1 MSHLASVRLRLVLAG
16 MFVLVCCA
24 VGLALWARQVVEQ
37 SRERISAI
45 RETVVNEAAQQRAG
59 ASDDAPVVGP
69 APEVIRQTCTQL
81 GDLERD
87 LKPVA
92 ELASVAAPASG
103 LIGQIPQVGE
113 RAAALLTLAQAAG
126 DISGS
131 LRLGCDA
138 LEPVVQAQAASS
150 DTASLVESL
159 VAGLG
164 ASRDQL
170 RQASA
175 RLRLAQAR
183 LATVD
188 ERQLDEPTRRFLV
201 DLRTRLPSAIARL
214 ELASELPRLLGHDGP
229 RTFLMLGQ
237 NSDELRPTG
246 GFIGTSGL
254 ITFDRGRLIW
264 KEYGSSFGLN
274 VPADRLVRP
283 PEPLRRYMGAGYWH
297 LQEANWWP
305 DFPSSAQQARYF
317 YNVVRDGQLAG
328 VFALDQ
334 DLMVLL
340 VGVTGPI
347 DVPEYGEVVSADN
360 VRERL
365 DYHVHVVGAG
375 PEKSRKGFVSSLF
388 SALIDR
394 LNTLP
399 RDRARVLTAALDRG
413 LAEQHL
419 LLWADDPD
427 AQQPIAALGWD
438 GRMLSTSGDYLFPV
452 SANVG
457 MNKVNREVEQDLAY
471 DISQDFDGRLVG
483 HASLRI
489 GNRRASDDPGPYATA
504 DYRDFFRL
512 YVPAQSEL
520 VSAAGFAAEPQAE
533 IECGRTVFSGLVVV
547 RPGEE
552 RRVELVYRLP
562 AMLDPSAYSLVIQK
576 QPGTSA
582 FPVRLR
588 GLGIPAGDLAFQLAG
603 SQR

>member
-1 MSHLASVRLRLVLAG
+1 MASCEDGRLVRRLRTGRLLLVVVTMLTLGSVALG
-16 MFVLVCCA
+16 T
-24 VGLALWARQVVEQ
+24 GLWVTQIMQQ
-37 SRERISAI
+37 SRDRISAI
-45 RETVVNEAAQQRAG
+45 RETVVNESAQQRAG
-59 ASDDAPVVGP
+59 TPDDSPAVGP
-69 APEVIRQTCTQL
+69 AREVIRQTCTQL

-138 LEPVVQAQAASS
+138 LETVVKGQAASS

-201 DLRTRLPSAIARL
+201 DLRTRLPSATARL
-214 ELASELPRLLGHDGP
+214 ELAAELPSLLGHDGP
-229 RTFLMLGQ
+229 RTFLILGQ

-254 ITFDRGRLIW
+254 MTFDRGRLTW

-305 DFPSSAQQARYF
+305 DFPS
-317 YNVVRDGQLAG
+317 
-328 VFALDQ
+328 
-334 DLMVLL
+334 
-340 VGVTGPI
+340 
-347 DVPEYGEVVSADN
+347 
-360 VRERL
+360 
-365 DYHVHVVGAG
+365 
-375 PEKSRKGFVSSLF
+375 
-388 SALIDR
+388 
-394 LNTLP
+394 
-399 RDRARVLTAALDRG
+399 
-413 LAEQHL
+413 
-419 LLWADDPD
+419 
-427 AQQPIAALGWD
+427 
-438 GRMLSTSGDYLFPV
+438 
-452 SANVG
+452 
-457 MNKVNREVEQDLAY
+457 
-471 DISQDFDGRLVG
+471 
-483 HASLRI
+483 
-489 GNRRASDDPGPYATA
+489 
-504 DYRDFFRL
+504 
-512 YVPAQSEL
+512 
-520 VSAAGFAAEPQAE
+520 
-533 IECGRTVFSGLVVV
+533 
-547 RPGEE
+547 
-552 RRVELVYRLP
+552 
-562 AMLDPSAYSLVIQK
+562 
-576 QPGTSA
+576 
-582 FPVRLR
+582 
-588 GLGIPAGDLAFQLAG
+588 
-603 SQR
+603 